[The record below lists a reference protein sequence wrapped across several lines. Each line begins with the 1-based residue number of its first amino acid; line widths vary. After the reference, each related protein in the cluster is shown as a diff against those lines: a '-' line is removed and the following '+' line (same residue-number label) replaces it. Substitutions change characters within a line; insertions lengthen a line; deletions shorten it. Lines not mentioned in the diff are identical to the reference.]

1 MKFFFVVR
9 PLDAQ
14 TCGDSKMVKKAHLIT
29 HLGAAGM
36 LALSLTACG
45 PRVVQDADPAAL
57 IGEAWT
63 AYRLS
68 EFQNA
73 ALAFDAARNAAI
85 PGSDEWAM
93 ATYGLGTTWDLRRPG
108 EDPRKATALY
118 QEILGT
124 APQSPIIPWTELALA
139 RQKHLVP
146 VGQEPDYDAVNK
158 AYQHIIDQFPG
169 HLAAKE
175 AFLYLQSIQLAKLEP
190 VSTQAAVEKLLDFVA
205 HEKKEF
211 LSPAWSLLAVAYTTL
226 GDQEKRLEAEINS
239 FETTE
244 VDPSDPFIEFA
255 WAYWNLATIAEFEV
269 GDFDLARHYYNL
281 LLEKY
286 PTDIRVYGCK
296 QALRRMDAL
305 EASIRAEEEAP
316 QP

>member
-1 MKFFFVVR
+1 MVQFF
-9 PLDAQ
+9 
-14 TCGDSKMVKKAHLIT
+14 HLMINFS
-29 HLGAAGM
+29 LAGV
-36 LALSLTACG
+36 LAFTLTACG
-45 PRVVQDADPAAL
+45 PRATHDVDSAAL
-57 IGEAWT
+57 ISEGWT

-73 ALAFDAARNAAI
+73 ALAFAAARTAA
-85 PGSDEWAM
+85 PPSSDDWAM
-93 ATYGLGTTWDLRRPG
+93 ATYGLATTWDLRRPG
-108 EDPRKATALY
+108 EDPKKATALY
-118 QEILGT
+118 QEILST
-124 APQSPIIPWTELALA
+124 APHSPIIPWTELALA

-146 VGQEPDYDAVNK
+146 VGQEPDYVAVNQ

-175 AFLYLQSIQLAKLEP
+175 AFLYRQSIQLAKLEP
-190 VSTQAAVEKLLDFVA
+190 ASTTQAVAKLLDFVA

-211 LSPAWSLLAVAYTTL
+211 LSPAWSLLAVAYHTL
-226 GDQEKRLEAEINS
+226 GDQEKRLDAEQNS

-269 GDFDLARHYYNL
+269 GNFDLARHYYQL

-305 EASIRAEEEAP
+305 EAKIRAEEETGRP
-316 QP
+316 